1 MIEFIVHD
9 KAEFE
14 RAMEWC
20 ESKGYEW
27 RSGSKPTEFMPDCLT
42 KHPCEIEIDNE
53 GEITWGDDDE
63 SIEGFDAFFAKYM
76 VKEFDMPTFDTFDFE
91 MDKHVATSYLT
102 EMTDKYRI
110 RSIQYNPEKRATTVI
125 FADGDVIVVKRA
137 EGQEDDIYFAVASAV
152 AEKVYGSNSA
162 FKRIINN
169 KAKII
174 HTKPKAKI
182 KTIGRAAIEVTT
194 SVNDAV
200 TGMLEKLNVRVA
212 EIERKLK

>member
-20 ESKGYEW
+20 ESKGFKW
-27 RSGSKPTEFMPDCLT
+27 RSGTAPLEFMPDCLP
-42 KHPCEIEIDNE
+42 KRPCEIEISGD
-53 GEITWGDDDE
+53 GEITYGDVDE
-63 SIEGFDAFFAKYM
+63 SIEGFDAFFAKNM

-102 EMTDKYRI
+102 EMSDRYVI

-125 FADGDVIVVKRA
+125 FADGDVIVVRRA

-152 AEKVYGSNSA
+152 VEKLYGSNSA

-169 KAKII
+169 RAKII
-174 HTKPKAKI
+174 HTKPKAKT
-182 KTIGRAAIEVTT
+182 KTIGRAAIEVTA

-200 TGMLEKLNVRVA
+200 AEMLEKLNVRVA
-212 EIERKLK
+212 EIERKIK